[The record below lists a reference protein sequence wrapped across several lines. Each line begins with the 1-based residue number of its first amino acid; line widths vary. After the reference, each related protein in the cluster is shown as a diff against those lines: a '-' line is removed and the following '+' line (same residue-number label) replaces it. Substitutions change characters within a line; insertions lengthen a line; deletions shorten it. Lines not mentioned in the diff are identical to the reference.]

1 MQIVILDEKL
11 LTFMLGSLESA
22 WDFLLVLIELFSL
35 QVLRLTWYERILL
48 ENRRC
53 APTESIWPNISGRR
67 GRRQQSFFV
76 SEN

>member
-35 QVLRLTWYERILL
+35 QVLRLT
-48 ENRRC
+48 
-53 APTESIWPNISGRR
+53 
-67 GRRQQSFFV
+67 
-76 SEN
+76 